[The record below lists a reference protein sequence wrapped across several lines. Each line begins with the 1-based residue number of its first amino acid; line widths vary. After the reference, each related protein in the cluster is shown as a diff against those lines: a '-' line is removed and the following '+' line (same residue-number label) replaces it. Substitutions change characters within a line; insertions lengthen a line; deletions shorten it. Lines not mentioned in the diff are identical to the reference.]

1 MKKILVNIFL
11 MMILMMSFMTLSS
24 CSPKNNEKDTIQIWR
39 YDYDNTNAGIY
50 SDALD
55 SIAFKLKTYCITNNI
70 PVEVVRYGE
79 KTLSYEDY
87 LLKRNAAMARGNM
100 IVLDDA
106 RSLHD
111 IALQHADYSKLGN
124 YNKLM
129 DQYKDRFC
137 IPVGVGYRAIA
148 MNSEVMKHYSI
159 NLDKNLI
166 NYDDYLKIM
175 QQMKEEGARFK
186 LNYRTFSDTIQY
198 YMIKNGIRYID
209 EYSDIIKNKEVF
221 KAEIK
226 KTAIE
231 AYEDLKLYN
240 DNISDIYNILEDDSD
255 PYYYIYDKTSN
266 LTLLDG
272 YKGDHLLG
280 VYSDISRLQ
289 DDIMNS
295 TLVLDIGVTFKSPC
309 AYLYKKVTNDKIYDV
324 FNQILEI
331 DYYKVV
337 NPTYSRGAFFT
348 ATDTEEIREFLE
360 VDENWE
366 HKGILKA
373 LVKEN
378 TGKDIVILNTV
389 NDVYKILVKDKAEAK
404 SIADAFFSNDE
415 YYYKIRSVIIQLV
428 NRLSTGNLDYNKKE
442 DGEIID
448 KVIDDFILNF
458 NIHYK

>member
-11 MMILMMSFMTLSS
+11 MMILMISFMTLSS
-24 CSPKNNEKDTIQIWR
+24 CSPKNNEKDAIQIWI
-39 YDYDNTNAGIY
+39 YDYEDAGLY
-50 SDALD
+50 TDAVS
-55 SIAFKLKTYCITNNI
+55 SIAFKLKTYCMTNNI

-79 KTLSYEDY
+79 KTLAYKDY
-87 LLKRNAAMARGNM
+87 LLKRNTAMAKGNM

-106 RSLHD
+106 RFLHE
-111 IALQHADYSKLGN
+111 IALQHADYSKLEN

-137 IPVGVGYRAIA
+137 IPVGVGYRAVA

-166 NYDDYLKIM
+166 NYDEYLQIM
-175 QQMKEEGARFK
+175 QQMKEKGARFK
-186 LNYRTFSDTIQY
+186 LNYRIYSDTIQY
-198 YMIKNGIRYID
+198 YMIKNGIRYLD
-209 EYSDIIKNKEVF
+209 EYSDIIKNKEAF
-221 KAEIK
+221 KTEIK
-226 KTAIE
+226 KTVIE
-231 AYEDLKLYN
+231 AYEDFKLYN
-240 DNISDIYNILEDDSD
+240 DNISDIYNILEEDSD
-255 PYYYIYDKTSN
+255 SYYYIYDKASD
-266 LTLLDG
+266 LTLLDD
-272 YKGDHLLG
+272 YKGDYLLG
-280 VYSDISRLQ
+280 VYSNISKLQ

-295 TLVLDIGVTFKSPC
+295 TLVLDIGVTFYSPC

-331 DYYKVV
+331 DYYKAV
-337 NPTYSRGAFFT
+337 NPTYSRGAFF
-348 ATDTEEIREFLE
+348 AVADTEEVREFLE

-415 YYYKIRSVIIQLV
+415 YYYKIRSVIIPLI

-448 KVIDDFILNF
+448 KAIDDFILNF